1 VSRSGRIITHPDQ
14 RLMLRPDFP
23 GADVTSL
30 ADGRL
35 VAGSAEG
42 AARLALDGEARRT
55 YWATA
60 PLTGFKLVFSVPE
73 GEVLASAWA
82 LQRLLALFGVFA
94 LALMGLVVVLVA
106 RRVTEPVNRLRAAA
120 GELEAGRHD
129 PALLARVAARPD
141 ELGDLARTFEAMAR
155 EIRARE
161 QRLAEWNQNLER
173 TVAERTA
180 ELAEVAEEAR
190 EARAAADAANQAKS
204 AFLANMSHELRT
216 PMNAI
221 IGYSEMLLEE
231 VTDAG
236 HTAYAGDLG
245 RINAAG
251 KHLLALINDILDL
264 SKIEAGKMTVYLE
277 RFEVARMLDDVVA
290 TVQPLVG
297 KRGNRLEVACAPDCG
312 SMRSDLTKV
321 RQALFNLLSNASKF
335 TETGRIGLEAAR
347 RPAADGDWI
356 SFRVSDSGI
365 GMSPAQV
372 AKLFQPFTQA
382 DASTTRQY
390 GGTGL
395 GLAISRRFCRMLGGD
410 ITVESEV
417 GRGSTFTVTL
427 PAEPR
432 EARAAAEAPREEP
445 APAGR
450 RTAGVVLAIDDDPS
464 VLDLVR
470 RFLGKEG
477 FEVRT
482 ATSGREGLAL
492 ARELRPA
499 VITLDV
505 MMPGLDGWAVLSALK
520 ADPALAQIP
529 VIMVTITDDK
539 EMGFAL
545 GAVDYLT
552 KPVDWTHL
560 ADVVRRLR
568 AAGATEPVL
577 VVDDDPAMRDLV
589 RRALE
594 KEGIPV
600 VEAEHG
606 RAALERV
613 ARQAPALILLDLMM
627 PEMDGFEF
635 LAELRRQEAWRRIPV
650 VIVTAK
656 ELTAEERE
664 RLNGQVTRVIQK
676 GGGGPRDALLAEI
689 HELVAASVRASR
701 QPVASG
707 DPT

>member
-1 VSRSGRIITHPDQ
+1 
-14 RLMLRPDFP
+14 
-23 GADVTSL
+23 
-30 ADGRL
+30 
-35 VAGSAEG
+35 
-42 AARLALDGEARRT
+42 
-55 YWATA
+55 
-60 PLTGFKLVFSVPE
+60 
-73 GEVLASAWA
+73 
-82 LQRLLALFGVFA
+82 
-94 LALMGLVVVLVA
+94 
-106 RRVTEPVNRLRAAA
+106 
-120 GELEAGRHD
+120 
-129 PALLARVAARPD
+129 
-141 ELGDLARTFEAMAR
+141 
-155 EIRARE
+155 
-161 QRLAEWNQNLER
+161 
-173 TVAERTA
+173 
-180 ELAEVAEEAR
+180 
-190 EARAAADAANQAKS
+190 
-204 AFLANMSHELRT
+204 
-216 PMNAI
+216 
-221 IGYSEMLLEE
+221 
-231 VTDAG
+231 
-236 HTAYAGDLG
+236 
-245 RINAAG
+245 
-251 KHLLALINDILDL
+251 
-264 SKIEAGKMTVYLE
+264 
-277 RFEVARMLDDVVA
+277 
-290 TVQPLVG
+290 
-297 KRGNRLEVACAPDCG
+297 
-312 SMRSDLTKV
+312 
-321 RQALFNLLSNASKF
+321 
-335 TETGRIGLEAAR
+335 
-347 RPAADGDWI
+347 
-356 SFRVSDSGI
+356 
-365 GMSPAQV
+365 
-372 AKLFQPFTQA
+372 
-382 DASTTRQY
+382 
-390 GGTGL
+390 
-395 GLAISRRFCRMLGGD
+395 
-410 ITVESEV
+410 
-417 GRGSTFTVTL
+417 
-427 PAEPR
+427 
-432 EARAAAEAPREEP
+432 
-445 APAGR
+445 
-450 RTAGVVLAIDDDPS
+450 VVLAIDDDPS

>member
-1 VSRSGRIITHPDQ
+1 
-14 RLMLRPDFP
+14 
-23 GADVTSL
+23 
-30 ADGRL
+30 
-35 VAGSAEG
+35 
-42 AARLALDGEARRT
+42 
-55 YWATA
+55 
-60 PLTGFKLVFSVPE
+60 
-73 GEVLASAWA
+73 
-82 LQRLLALFGVFA
+82 
-94 LALMGLVVVLVA
+94 
-106 RRVTEPVNRLRAAA
+106 
-120 GELEAGRHD
+120 
-129 PALLARVAARPD
+129 
-141 ELGDLARTFEAMAR
+141 
-155 EIRARE
+155 
-161 QRLAEWNQNLER
+161 
-173 TVAERTA
+173 
-180 ELAEVAEEAR
+180 
-190 EARAAADAANQAKS
+190 
-204 AFLANMSHELRT
+204 
-216 PMNAI
+216 
-221 IGYSEMLLEE
+221 
-231 VTDAG
+231 
-236 HTAYAGDLG
+236 
-245 RINAAG
+245 
-251 KHLLALINDILDL
+251 
-264 SKIEAGKMTVYLE
+264 
-277 RFEVARMLDDVVA
+277 
-290 TVQPLVG
+290 
-297 KRGNRLEVACAPDCG
+297 
-312 SMRSDLTKV
+312 
-321 RQALFNLLSNASKF
+321 
-335 TETGRIGLEAAR
+335 
-347 RPAADGDWI
+347 
-356 SFRVSDSGI
+356 
-365 GMSPAQV
+365 MSPAQV

-432 EARAAAEAPREEP
+432 EAQAAAEAPREEP

-656 ELTAEERE
+656 ERE